1 MKIWSAVILLVL
13 VSCGPSE
20 EEIQARIN
28 QAVEDAIRTTTTT
41 TTTLP
46 LPIEECNKFIN
57 EVNFVFEKIE
67 TNLDTL
73 FDGDGYEEHL
83 EYYAAKISELN
94 SLNENI
100 SNIKSRTNNELD
112 VLISLEDYRSEAHEY
127 NVLSFTNLSNFVDFD
142 DPQFQKMSDTR
153 NNANDLGG
161 VLKIRINNYKCE
173 Y

>member
-20 EEIQARIN
+20 EEIQARID
-28 QAVEDAIRTTTTT
+28 QAVEDANPT

-57 EVNFVFEKIE
+57 EVKYVFDNVE

-73 FDGDGYEEHL
+73 FEGEGYDEHL
-83 EYYAAKISELN
+83 EFYAEQISKLN
-94 SLNENI
+94 RLEDNI
-100 SNIKSRTNNELD
+100 SSIKSRTNNELEM
-112 VLISLEDYRSEAHEY
+112 LISLENYRSEAHEY
-127 NVLSFTNLSNFVDFD
+127 RVLNFTNLLNFVPFE
-142 DPQFQKMSDTR
+142 DPEFQKMFDTLDS
-153 NNANDLGG
+153 ANGLGSEF
-161 VLKIRINNYKCE
+161 KIRINNYKCE